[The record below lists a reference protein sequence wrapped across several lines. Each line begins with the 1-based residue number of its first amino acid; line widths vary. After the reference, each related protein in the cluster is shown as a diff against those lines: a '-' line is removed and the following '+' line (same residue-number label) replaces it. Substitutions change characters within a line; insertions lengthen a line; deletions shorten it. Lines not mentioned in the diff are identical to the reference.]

1 MAAKVRKQVYLDP
14 TQDEILKQLAREM
27 GTTQAE
33 IIRQAIELHAGSIR
47 LLGRDLN
54 VWARERAFILQL
66 IQQGPVAG
74 RRTWRREDLHE
85 R

>member
-1 MAAKVRKQVYLDP
+1 MAKVRKQVYLDP
-14 TQDEILKQLAREM
+14 IQDEILKQLARET
-27 GTTQAE
+27 GITQAE

-66 IQQGPVAG
+66 IQLGPVAG
-74 RRTWRREDLHE
+74 RRTWRREDIHE